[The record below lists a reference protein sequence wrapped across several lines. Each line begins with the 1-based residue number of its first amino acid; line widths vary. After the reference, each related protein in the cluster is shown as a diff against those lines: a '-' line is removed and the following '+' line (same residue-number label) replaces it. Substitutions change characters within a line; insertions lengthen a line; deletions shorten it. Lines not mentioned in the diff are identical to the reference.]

1 MRWSRVCCSSRESPG
16 LASRCTSIR
25 WGCCGRCLGC
35 AVISSAGATDA
46 VINVRLLGCYVYTTV
61 KLKMSVLTAG
71 RPHPAAVRSE
81 NTQMKAK
88 LYKHL
93 SPPCGGGSVNDPA
106 SAGNHGNPK
115 TNICHPKTP
124 SKSAVAAHK
133 VARGRL
139 QIVKPSYFNASFR
152 TVSPGNRRAVA
163 IVCNEL
169 VGVSPQLTQKFRLTP
184 QFPLQNPR
192 FHPRFSPSTPLL
204 GT

>member
-1 MRWSRVCCSSRESPG
+1 M
-16 LASRCTSIR
+16 
-25 WGCCGRCLGC
+25 
-35 AVISSAGATDA
+35 
-46 VINVRLLGCYVYTTV
+46 

-81 NTQMKAK
+81 NIQKKAK
-88 LYKHL
+88 LYAEDKHL
-93 SPPCGGGSVNDPA
+93 SPPCGGGTVNDPA
-106 SAGNHGNPK
+106 SAGNHGNLK

-124 SKSAVAAHK
+124 RKSAVAAHK
-133 VARGRL
+133 VDRGRL
-139 QIVKPSYFNASFR
+139 KIVEPSYLNASFR
-152 TVSPGNRRAVA
+152 TVSPGNVRVVA

-184 QFPLQNPR
+184 LFPLQNPR